1 MVMKKLHQPHK
12 KNKKKTIE
20 KPSQVKGTKIWTS

>member
-12 KNKKKTIE
+12 KKKTIE
-20 KPSQVKGTKIWTS
+20 KPSQVKETKIWTS